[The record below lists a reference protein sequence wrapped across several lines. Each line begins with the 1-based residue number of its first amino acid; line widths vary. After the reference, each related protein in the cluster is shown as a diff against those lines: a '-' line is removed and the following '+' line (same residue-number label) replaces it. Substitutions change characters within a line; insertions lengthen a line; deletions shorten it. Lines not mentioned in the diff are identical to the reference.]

1 MTITAA
7 KEAVISS
14 GRKIAAA
21 PASNDPAAIRTTP
34 APASSRDSHVLPSIR
49 SRRKSQPSSAA
60 IIGAA
65 ACMNRT
71 FATVV

>member
-7 KEAVISS
+7 NDAVTTS
-14 GRKIAAA
+14 GSTTAVV
-21 PASNDPAAIRTTP
+21 PASNEPAAISATP
-34 APASSRDSHVLPSIR
+34 AAARTSATHVRPSTGSER
-49 SRRKSQPSSAA
+49 STQPSSAA

-65 ACMNRT
+65 ACMKST

>member
-1 MTITAA
+1 MTKGSTT
-7 KEAVISS
+7 
-14 GRKIAAA
+14 AAA

-34 APASSRDSHVLPSIR
+34 APASASAAHVRVSTR
-49 SRRKSQPSSAA
+49 SERSTQPSSAA

-65 ACMNRT
+65 ACMNST